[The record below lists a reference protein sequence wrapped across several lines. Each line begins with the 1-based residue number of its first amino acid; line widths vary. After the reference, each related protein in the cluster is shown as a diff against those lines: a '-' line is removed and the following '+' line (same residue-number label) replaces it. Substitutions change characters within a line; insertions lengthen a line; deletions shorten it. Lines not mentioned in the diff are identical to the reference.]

1 MSGAD
6 RRFDRRARAHFAP
19 AVTVEILPVAGLLT
33 GNRDIERSSWW
44 ASAPQSS
51 PATTPETP

>member
-19 AVTVEILPVAGLLT
+19 PVTVTVLPVAGLIT

-44 ASAPQSS
+44 ASAPQPS
-51 PATTPETP
+51 PTTPETP

>member
-1 MSGAD
+1 MNASP
-6 RRFDRRARAHFAP
+6 RFDRRARSHFAP
-19 AVTVEILPVAGLLT
+19 AVTVEILPVAGLIT

-44 ASAPQSS
+44 ASATQPS